1 MQRAVEL
8 SQQRRALVKTLSE
21 LGESHIRDMSIAASC
36 WNKRTTATTK
46 STKGA
51 LRNTKEISVA

>member
-8 SQQRRALVKTLSE
+8 SQQRRALVKTLSK

-36 WNKRTTATTK
+36 
-46 STKGA
+46 
-51 LRNTKEISVA
+51 